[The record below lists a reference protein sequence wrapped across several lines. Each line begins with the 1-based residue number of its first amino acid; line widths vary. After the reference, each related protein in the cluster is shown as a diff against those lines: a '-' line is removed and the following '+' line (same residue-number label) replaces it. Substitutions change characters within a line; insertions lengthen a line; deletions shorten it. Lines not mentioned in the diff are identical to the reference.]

1 MLKKIVSIF
10 LVFVFAIFLMGC
22 IIPMANADYF
32 PSPTITEHDMRL
44 RYFPDVASN
53 LYRICDNDG
62 NLVRFL
68 EFKDVTYS
76 LLDDFTGIT
85 SDVKFAFNLN
95 INTEFVKDEYMELIL
110 LNENEINVYNNGVKV
125 PVEKFG
131 KYNIVHVIDSGLITV
146 S

>member
-1 MLKKIVSIF
+1 MLRKIVSVF
-10 LVFVFAIFLMGC
+10 LVFVFVIFLMGS
-22 IIPMANADYF
+22 ANADYF
-32 PSPTITEHDMRL
+32 PSPAVKEHDMRL

-76 LLDDFTGIT
+76 LLDDFIGIT

-95 INTEFVKDEYMELIL
+95 INTEFINDEYMELIL
-110 LNENEINVYNNGVKV
+110 LNENEIKVYNNGVQV
-125 PVEKFG
+125 PVKKFG
-131 KYNIVHVIDSGLITV
+131 KYNIVHIIGSGLITI

>member
-10 LVFVFAIFLMGC
+10 LVFVFAIFLIGC
-22 IIPMANADYF
+22 IIPIANADYF
-32 PSPTITEHDMRL
+32 PSPTMTKHDMRL

-53 LYRICDNDG
+53 LYRICDSDG
-62 NLVRFL
+62 NLVRFI

-85 SDVKFAFNLN
+85 SDIKFAFNLN
-95 INTEFVKDEYMELIL
+95 INAELINNEYMELIL
-110 LNENEINVYNNGVKV
+110 INENEINVYNNGIKV

-131 KYNIVHVIDSGLITV
+131 KYNIVHIIDSGLITI